1 MRYIEEIRISK
12 FRSIGP
18 NETFESFDLN
28 IFSGSN
34 DSGKSNFL
42 KALNLFFTGQT
53 ELNIRYNP
61 ENDFNKW
68 FRDNNIRGERT
79 IEIELKIAKGNFGDK
94 DGINEGFY
102 AKKIFRIDGGQ
113 EIKFYNK
120 LKVELQQASKSY
132 SKANAVISERIRYVY
147 IPAIRD
153 TKFRESIQRLIQE
166 IANSTDKRFKSQ
178 DLKEAFEKME
188 SGIDNQL
195 KELTDYVKDKMDI
208 SVETNVNF
216 STLLESLTFETSE
229 KIIIKK
235 RGKGKFETQKVGL
248 RNRGDGI
255 QMQFFSFLLW
265 FISKND
271 KKHLYVWGFEEP
283 EIAFEF
289 KRQFELSEI
298 FQNTFTK
305 VAQIILT
312 THSPAFAFAESN
324 ELTKVFRVNYEK
336 EKGTTTDRFNS
347 KVIPIDQ
354 YYEGLFKDLTNSSEE
369 NWKLLE
375 RDIWG
380 INAQKISK
388 MIGDSLD
395 EIIGVRHISNSHLEE
410 LKILIATQ
418 QSENNE
424 LKLKVTSIEDDLKQL
439 FPNKVFVCE
448 DANAI
453 KLWEKLLF
461 DKLGVDKTDFK
472 IISSKGCANNEV
484 ETAILHLMREKE
496 GYRPKIFRQLDRD
509 GFTNDQ
515 IVFLETAKTKNSE
528 FVKFVGYKVKFLPV
542 NEIENFAVQTDIY
555 YSEGRLQ
562 EYENNNKIT
571 DAFRQTSNSNL
582 NNALKLCKTESE
594 RNMFRGKE
602 SEMLKEARNSPLKY
616 FPGKEI
622 KRIKRNFNC
631 DKVLLS
637 KNYSDLPEEL
647 REYLKL
653 IKDYFEPTT

>member
-18 NETFESFDLN
+18 NETFESLDLN
-28 IFSGSN
+28 VLSGSN

-79 IEIELKIAKGNFGDK
+79 IEIELKIAKGNYGDK
-94 DGINEGFY
+94 AGINDGFS
-102 AKKIFRIDGGQ
+102 AKKIFRVDGGQ
-113 EIKFYNK
+113 EIKFYDN
-120 LKVELQQASKSY
+120 LGDELQQDSKSFN
-132 SKANAVISERIRYVY
+132 KANGVISERIRYVY
-147 IPAIRD
+147 ITAIRD

-166 IANSTDKRFKSQ
+166 VANSTDKRFKSQ
-178 DLKEAFEKME
+178 DLKEAFGKME

-195 KELTDYVKDKMDI
+195 KELTDYVKDKMSLD
-208 SVETNVNF
+208 VETNVNF

-229 KIIIKK
+229 KIVIKK
-235 RGKGKFETQKVGL
+235 RGKGNFETQKVGL

-271 KKHLYVWGFEEP
+271 KKHMYVWGFEEP

-289 KRQFELSEI
+289 KRQFELAEI
-298 FQNTFTK
+298 FQNTFIK

-324 ELTKVFRVNYEK
+324 ELTKVFRINYEK
-336 EKGTTTDRFNS
+336 EKGTQADRFNS
-347 KVIPIDQ
+347 KVIPIDE
-354 YYEGLFKDLTNSSEE
+354 YYEGLFKDLTATSEE
-369 NWKLLE
+369 NRKLLE

-395 EIIGVRHISNSHLEE
+395 EIIGVRHISNSQLEE
-410 LKILIATQ
+410 LKNLIASQ
-418 QSENNE
+418 QSENSE
-424 LKLKVTSIEDDLKQL
+424 LKSKVSLIEKDLKLL
-439 FPNKVFVCE
+439 FPKKVFVCE
-448 DANAI
+448 DAKAI
-453 KLWEKLLF
+453 ELWESLLF
-461 DKLGVDKTDFK
+461 DKLGIDKTGFK
-472 IISSKGCANNEV
+472 IISSKGCANSEV
-484 ETAILHLMREKE
+484 ETALLHLMRERN
-496 GYRPKIFRQLDRD
+496 GYKPKIFRQLDRD

-515 IVFLETAKTKNSE
+515 IAFLETAKTNNSE
-528 FVKFVGYKVKFLPV
+528 YVKFEEYKVKFLPV
-542 NEIENFAVQTDIY
+542 NEIENFAVLTDNY
-555 YSEGRLQ
+555 FTEDKLK
-562 EYENNNKIT
+562 EYENNNRIT
-571 DAFRQTSNSNL
+571 DAFRQTSNNNSI
-582 NNALKLCKTESE
+582 NALKLCKTDSE
-594 RNMFRGKE
+594 KEMFKGKE
-602 SEMLKEARNSPLKY
+602 AKMLHEARLSLLKY

-622 KRIKRNFNC
+622 KKIKRNFNC
-631 DKVLLS
+631 DRVLLS
-637 KNYSDLPEEL
+637 KCYSDLPEL
-647 REYLKL
+647 LTDYLKL
-653 IKDYFEPTT
+653 IKDYFEPST